1 MPRFKANLQ
10 DVIDS
15 EVLEQDSSSTI
26 PGPGHQP
33 GRKKPT
39 NKVHYYFTQKSNDVF
54 GFAGLY
60 DQWEDIESGQTVGTF
75 SIITTEANPLLAKI
89 HNQKERMPT
98 ILRQEDYD
106 FWLLPLF

>member
-1 MPRFKANLQ
+1 
-10 DVIDS
+10 
-15 EVLEQDSSSTI
+15 
-26 PGPGHQP
+26 
-33 GRKKPT
+33 
-39 NKVHYYFTQKSNDVF
+39 VHYYFTQKSNDVF

-75 SIITTEANPLLAKI
+75 SIITTEANPLLANI

-106 FWLLPLF
+106 FWLLPLILSHYENHSFYGAIS

>member
-1 MPRFKANLQ
+1 MEKKCIKRKVISAYKDAKRYPDFMPRFKANLQ

-39 NKVHYYFTQKSNDVF
+39 NKVPYYFTLKSNDVF

-60 DQWEDIESGQTVGTF
+60 D
-75 SIITTEANPLLAKI
+75 
-89 HNQKERMPT
+89 
-98 ILRQEDYD
+98 
-106 FWLLPLF
+106 